1 MFHRPDLHRKEPTVF
16 SVIPNP
22 PKSVSE
28 MSHNGT
34 ASYMVYDA
42 HPPAKRM
49 RKIRGKGHW
58 KSKDLDFASDA
69 SAPSAASAASAFSST
84 GCSSDCGADQLH
96 TASSGEDQSKKLCL
110 TLPARSSYRTRT
122 RQNQPAIEKPKE
134 YEANSHRCDEVRA
147 KSEETAAN
155 QHGGQS
161 NRKHHLNAIAAS
173 NQAPHWRREDAAANI
188 G

>member
-84 GCSSDCGADQLH
+84 GCSCENVWW
-96 TASSGEDQSKKLCL
+96 TPEK
-110 TLPARSSYRTRT
+110 RTRARILKAHPT
-122 RQNQPAIEKPKE
+122 RLGSKAG
-134 YEANSHRCDEVRA
+134 
-147 KSEETAAN
+147 KS
-155 QHGGQS
+155 
-161 NRKHHLNAIAAS
+161 
-173 NQAPHWRREDAAANI
+173 
-188 G
+188 